1 MSKSTNNDS
10 SQICNALYL
19 KGNIKIVICQCV
31 SPIINTFMDYITM
44 FIRTLIYL
52 FILFSLLSGCGKPL
66 VVKVDEPVPA
76 TEPVIVDPAETAK
89 QLEKQGH
96 YQQAAEEY
104 LRVAAQTTPP
114 TKQGHQLSAIRAFL
128 KGNQLA
134 KAKAELAKLDVKQS
148 YGIEIPLELVRAKID
163 LAEKHVKQAERRLNG
178 INSATLPEPLQLEY
192 KQLHAQVLFVKGEVL
207 NAVHEWIALDNLSK
221 SEPSVLK
228 DNHQHLWKGLS
239 TLSPNKLKKVKQ
251 EQGDI
256 FSGWVALALL
266 TKTSH
271 KAYLQQGI
279 NHWQLRFPIHPATTN
294 IIPSLVQNV
303 DKTLATPTR
312 VTLLLPSF
320 DSKFGKYAQALE
332 NGVFTAAAQNNNRI
346 KVTARYVNE
355 DNVLAIY
362 KSAVKEG
369 TDFVIGPLMKSTIA
383 ALADSQSQLPVP
395 TLALNHLGK
404 PINTGNLYQFGLLPE
419 DEAKELAIRAW
430 ADGHRVALVLVP
442 EGEWGKRV
450 SKAFEKVWKKQGG
463 KITATH
469 VYGSDFEFSI
479 LQVLRKKNVKT
490 ANMVFMGAFP
500 ITAPTIRKMFVSILN
515 DRLPIYSTSHIYGGA
530 PNARVDKKLN
540 GVMFVDMPWVLA
552 PNENA
557 KKLQTILQESWSR
570 DDISKFKRLYALGI
584 DSYALLSQLQQLTR
598 SPWQGQTG
606 LLSVDNRGVIHRNKL
621 LWARFVEGKPQLID

>member
-1 MSKSTNNDS
+1 
-10 SQICNALYL
+10 
-19 KGNIKIVICQCV
+19 
-31 SPIINTFMDYITM
+31 M
-44 FIRTLIYL
+44 FIRTLTYL

-134 KAKAELAKLDVKQS
+134 KAKAELANLNVKQS

-163 LAEKHVKQAERRLNG
+163 IAEKHVKQAERRLNG

-221 SEPSVLK
+221 SEPKVLK

-271 KAYLQQGI
+271 QAYLQQGI

-383 ALADSQSQLPVP
+383 ALADSQSQLPIP

-430 ADGHRVALVLVP
+430 ADGHRVALVLIP

-450 SKAFEKVWKKQGG
+450 SKAFEKVWEKQGG
-463 KITATH
+463 KIVATH

-479 LQVLRKKNVKT
+479 LQVLRQKNVKT

-584 DSYALLSQLQQLTR
+584 DAYTLLSQLQQLTR
-598 SPWQGQTG
+598 NPWQGQTG